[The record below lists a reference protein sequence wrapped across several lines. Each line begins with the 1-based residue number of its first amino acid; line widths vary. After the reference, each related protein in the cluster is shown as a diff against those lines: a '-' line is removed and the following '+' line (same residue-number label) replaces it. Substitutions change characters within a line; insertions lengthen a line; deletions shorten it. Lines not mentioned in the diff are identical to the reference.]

1 MKKNKPHLTS
11 PKGRKNKVMNKK
23 YFILLLLLS
32 LWGQGGIYAQEKG
45 KDKDLPKGNEAF
57 VEKNYADAEADFRI
71 SQSKNPKKTIAS
83 YNLGNSIYRQ
93 NQSGESKYQFAKAAK
108 TATTRPE
115 KHQAFHNLGN
125 AFMNEKDY
133 SNAVEAYK
141 NALRNN
147 PSDEETRYNYA
158 LAKEYL
164 KNNPP
169 KDDKKKDKD
178 KKDKDKKDKDKKD
191 DKKKDENKDK
201 KDDKGK
207 DKDDKNKDGKN
218 DKDNQDGKDK
228 DQGKPQPQPGGISK
242 QRLESM
248 LEAVNNEEKKV
259 QDKVNQQ
266 KVKANPRKAEK
277 DW

>member
-1 MKKNKPHLTS
+1 MKKLFLYS
-11 PKGRKNKVMNKK
+11 
-23 YFILLLLLS
+23 LLLLAFVAKS
-32 LWGQGGIYAQEKG
+32 QEK
-45 KDKDLPKGNEAF
+45 DKYLPKGNDNFAD
-57 VEKNYADAEADFRI
+57 EKYADAEADFRI
-71 SQSKNPKKTIAS
+71 SQSKNPKKAIAS
-83 YNLGNSIYRQ
+83 YNLGNSIYKQ
-93 NQSGESKYQFAKAAK
+93 NQPAESKYQFTKAIK

-115 KHQAFHNLGN
+115 KHQAYHNLGN
-125 AFMNEKDY
+125 ALMTEKDY

-147 PSDEETRYNYA
+147 PTDEETRYNFA

-169 KDDKKKDKD
+169 KDDKNKDKD
-178 KKDKDKKDKDKKD
+178 KKDDKKDKKDKKD
-191 DKKKDENKDK
+191 DKKKDEDKDK

-218 DKDNQDGKDK
+218 DKNKQDDKNQN
-228 DQGKPQPQPGGISK
+228 QGKPKPQPGGISK

-248 LEAVNNEEKKV
+248 LDAVNNEEKKV

-266 KVKANPRKAEK
+266 KVKVNPKKAEK